1 VFLGTYDIDEYVVIP
16 AVTHRF
22 SSGAAYAPTA
32 ISYSIYEEGST
43 TGLDENVD
51 MTPAS
56 PFDSVVGFYYARRQL
71 TAAAGF
77 ERGKTYVVLVKA
89 TVDAVAAIEAHVF
102 QVRQHPAFSG
112 TDIKADITRP
122 TGSVVSDES
131 NTSSTFKTDLS
142 SSTTDYCKRAILK
155 FTSGNLDGQI
165 SKITGYNGSTKFV
178 TVQDAFTE
186 EPTASDTFDIINE

>member
-1 VFLGTYDIDEYVVIP
+1 MFLGTYDIDEYVPIP

-32 ISYSIYEEGST
+32 ITYSIYEEGSA

-56 PFDSVVGFYYARRQL
+56 PFDSVVGFYYVRRQL

-89 TVDAVAAIEAHVF
+89 TVDAVAAIVYHIF
-102 QVRQHPAFSG
+102 QIRQQPAFSG
-112 TDIKADITRP
+112 SDVKAEITRP
-122 TGSVVSDES
+122 TGAVADDEN

-142 SSTTDYCKRAILK
+142 SSTTDYCKRALLR
-155 FTSGNLDGQI
+155 FTSGNLSGQI

-186 EPTASDTFDIINE
+186 EPATSDTFDIINE